1 MRFEDLGL
9 HTFWGINMKAALVKS
24 KTDWKKLKSGF
35 GDVKLTREH
44 PEADIRHITRG
55 LVRQGLKPV
64 PVAKVAGAVGVGS
77 KG

>member
-1 MRFEDLGL
+1 
-9 HTFWGINMKAALVKS
+9 MKAALVKS

-35 GDVKLTREH
+35 GDVTLTREH

-64 PVAKVAGAVGVGS
+64 PRKVAGAVGVDQ